1 MPDRSAAIAR
11 ISAYRSIITHY
22 IVHPHKLLR
31 TDDLKFASTSKI
43 HLKRRRKQNV
53 IIFTLFLPRRF
64 FSTSL
69 LTTFCC
75 RHCFF
80 LLHSFGMTWTFAE
93 LTIFCGTKCLWLSVC
108 VCWCVN
114 CFRLALIRIRKL
126 CAASQN
132 SCLLAR
138 EHTLFVFTLFFLLL
152 KFYSCH
158 LPVNCYSFRLLRAMM
173 CNVHNTHISR
183 A

>member
-64 FSTSL
+64 FQRRFWQRFVVVIVFFFFIL
-69 LTTFCC
+69 LVWHERSPNWQYFVV
-75 RHCFF
+75 RN
-80 LLHSFGMTWTFAE
+80 A
-93 LTIFCGTKCLWLSVC
+93 CGWVC